1 MRIVA
6 RILCI
11 LALVT
16 AVATPASAACLGRNL
31 MQELAR
37 IDPATHAEILR
48 RGKAIANGRGRFW
61 EIRAPGVA
69 PSYLYGT
76 LHSTEAAARGLPT
89 EAKRALEQARLVMVE
104 LTPTEQARLQRRLAE
119 DPSFAT
125 ARTGPTLS
133 ERLTPAQH
141 ASAKSV
147 LAARGIPIA
156 AAERLK
162 PWLLVSM
169 IAVPRCEQVEIA
181 AGHPVLDD
189 WIASRARELGIPVRG
204 LESFEE
210 TFAAFDELSEP
221 EMTSLLID
229 GFASAA
235 LEEDL
240 RRTLEVLYGAGEIAA
255 ITEFNVWFSEQSG
268 NVVDARGGAAAL
280 ERALIAG
287 RNRIW
292 LDRLIGEIAQ
302 GGVFAAF
309 GALHL
314 PGEEGI
320 VTQLR
325 LAGFSIR
332 RLLL

>member
-6 RILCI
+6 RILWI
-11 LALVT
+11 VALALALV
-16 AVATPASAACLGRNL
+16 APAAAACLGRDL
-31 MQELAR
+31 MRELAR
-37 IDPATHAEILR
+37 ENPEMHAEILR
-48 RGKAIANGRGRFW
+48 RGKAVANGRGRFW
-61 EIRAPGVA
+61 EVRAPGVA

-76 LHSTEAAARGLPT
+76 LHSTEAASRGLP
-89 EAKRALEQARLVMVE
+89 EAAAEALRSARVVMVE
-104 LTPTEQARLQRRLAE
+104 LTPAEQDRLQKRLAT
-119 DPSFAT
+119 DPGFAMLK
-125 ARTGPTLS
+125 RGPTLS

-189 WIASRARELGIPVRG
+189 WIAARAKELGIPVIG
-204 LESFEE
+204 LETFEE
-210 TFAAFDELSEP
+210 TFAAFDSLSER
-221 EMTSLLID
+221 EMTSLLVD

-240 RRTLEVLYGAGEIAA
+240 RRTLEALYSEGEIAA

-268 NVVDARGGAAAL
+268 HVDNPRGGAVAL

-292 LDRLIGEIAQ
+292 LDRLIEEIAQ

-332 RLLL
+332 RVGL